1 MQPMHLHSAFSETAT
16 SAGAMNTHATPVRRH
31 AWGQVGKGI
40 IAFVA
45 GITIGASTII
55 IAELMTPQADPAA
68 SFEQGPLDLR
78 R

>member
-1 MQPMHLHSAFSETAT
+1 MHPMHLHSAFSETGT
-16 SAGAMNTHATPVRRH
+16 SAGQASGRVAAPRRR

-40 IAFVA
+40 AAFVA

-55 IAELMTPQADPAA
+55 IAELVTPQPDMSAP
-68 SFEQGPLDLR
+68 FEQGPLELR